1 MSHEHNHTHGANKK
15 TLMISFIIIT
25 GYMII
30 EAIGGI
36 LTNSLA
42 LLADAGHMLSDSIS
56 LGVGLLAFILGE
68 KAADY
73 SKTYGYKRFEIL
85 AAVFNGVTLVLIA
98 IYIFYEAYQRFTDPP
113 EVASTGMLIIAT
125 IGLLVNIL
133 VAWILMRGGD
143 TKENLNIRAAF
154 LHVIGDLLGSVG
166 AIIAALMIL
175 FFNWGWADP
184 LASVIV
190 AVLVLISG

>member
-1 MSHEHNHTHGANKK
+1 M
-15 TLMISFIIIT
+15 
-25 GYMII
+25 
-30 EAIGGI
+30 
-36 LTNSLA
+36 
-42 LLADAGHMLSDSIS
+42 
-56 LGVGLLAFILGE
+56 LAFILGE

-166 AIIAALMIL
+166 
-175 FFNWGWADP
+175 GHYCGSDDP
-184 LASVIV
+184 LLQLGLGRSVGQCDCCSACIDKWV
-190 AVLVLISG
+190 ACDKRCRSCIDGGYP

>member
-1 MSHEHNHTHGANKK
+1 MSHEHNHTHGANKN
-15 TLMISFIIIT
+15 LDDQFHNHHRIYDYRSDW
-25 GYMII
+25 
-30 EAIGGI
+30 GI

-175 FFNWGWADP
+175 FFNWGWAIRWP
-184 LASVIV
+184 V
-190 AVLVLISG
+190 